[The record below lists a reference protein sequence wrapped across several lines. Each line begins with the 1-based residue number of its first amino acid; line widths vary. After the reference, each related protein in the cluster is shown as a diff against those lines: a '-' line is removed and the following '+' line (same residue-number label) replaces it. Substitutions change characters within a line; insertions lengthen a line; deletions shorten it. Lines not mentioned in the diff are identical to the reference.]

1 LLIGELWSRILKE
14 NARKEYEIAK
24 YERDP
29 LIINQM
35 LVVGRDS
42 LDKVKEKLFK
52 KWQAIQDDIDKTR
65 R

>member
-1 LLIGELWSRILKE
+1 
-14 NARKEYEIAK
+14 
-24 YERDP
+24 
-29 LIINQM
+29 M

-42 LDKVKEKLFK
+42 LDKVKEKIFQ